1 MLPVLEWSQP
11 SSLHPSRAAGTAVPG
26 VMHGG
31 FAKDVPN
38 CLGTS
43 QGTLLGSL
51 QKRGS
56 RRVLSSCI
64 HCPAAFK
71 ISVVYYY
78 YYCYYL
84 FFFPSIGPNPCQVQR
99 VLSSQ
104 GDLICFKVE
113 NEHLSS
119 TKENL
124 QEFICQQGRFH
135 LISAQFE
142 ITLALQLF
150 IS

>member
-1 MLPVLEWSQP
+1 
-11 SSLHPSRAAGTAVPG
+11 
-26 VMHGG
+26 MHG
-31 FAKDVPN
+31 APAYTVLQPLK
-38 CLGTS
+38 S
-43 QGTLLGSL
+43 QSFSTTII
-51 QKRGS
+51 
-56 RRVLSSCI
+56 VI
-64 HCPAAFK
+64 
-71 ISVVYYY
+71 I
-78 YYCYYL
+78 L
-84 FFFPSIGPNPCQVQR
+84 FFLSIGPNPCQAQR

>member
-1 MLPVLEWSQP
+1 MACRGGRSSALPVCGVPTFLP
-11 SSLHPSRAAGTAVPG
+11 TSLPHHRDRGPWGDTW
-26 VMHGG
+26 
-31 FAKDVPN
+31 DVP
-38 CLGTS
+38 S
-43 QGTLLGSL
+43 QETLFGEQSKQTYALT
-51 QKRGS
+51 
-56 RRVLSSCI
+56 SCI
-64 HCPAAFK
+64 HHPAAFK
-71 ISVVYYY
+71 ISVLYYY

-84 FFFPSIGPNPCQVQR
+84 YFFLSKGPNPCQAQR

-104 GDLICFKVE
+104 GDLISFKAE
-113 NEHLSS
+113 NGHLSS

-142 ITLALQLF
+142 ITLVLQLF